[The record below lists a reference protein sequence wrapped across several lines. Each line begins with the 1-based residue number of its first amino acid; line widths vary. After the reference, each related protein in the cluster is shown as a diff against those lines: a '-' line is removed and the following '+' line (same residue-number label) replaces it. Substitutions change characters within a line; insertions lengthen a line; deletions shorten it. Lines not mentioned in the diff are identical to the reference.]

1 MNADQ
6 RRYRGRSSPALT
18 HRKVRW
24 RVIVRLGLAVI
35 PIAAGACGRGWFREP
50 SNVEERPRLVWP
62 APPDRARIEL
72 VSIFASAADLGITRS
87 VWARVASLVT
97 GGGETRMVRPA
108 GVAAAA
114 GIIAVADPGARLVH
128 VFDLNRRRARAL
140 DACGAVRLG
149 EPVAV
154 ALLGQHLYVS
164 DATAA
169 RIQVFDLDGE
179 CTGGWTLGSG
189 SRPAGLAADAQRMR
203 LYVADVGAHQVLGF
217 VPQGHAVLRFGSRGS
232 GPGRFNY
239 PTWLALDA
247 SGNLYVTDALN
258 FRVQVFDPDGR
269 SLGGFG
275 RQGDGSGELARPK
288 GIGVDRE
295 GHLYLV
301 DALFDAVQLFDREG
315 RYLMVFGGRG
325 HAAGQFWL
333 PSGLVIDGDRI
344 YVADS
349 YNRRIQVF
357 RFLGGDS

>member
-1 MNADQ
+1 V
-6 RRYRGRSSPALT
+6 RHHRSWN
-18 HRKVRW
+18 V
-24 RVIVRLGLAVI
+24 LAVLPI
-35 PIAAGACGRGWFREP
+35 VIAACGWGGLRERP
-50 SNVEERPRLVWP
+50 VAEEPPRLVWP
-62 APPDRARIEL
+62 EPPDRARIEW

-97 GGGETRMVRPA
+97 GGGEMRMVRPA

-114 GIIAVADPGARLVH
+114 GIVAVADPGARLVH

-140 DACGAVRLG
+140 DACGATRLS

-154 ALLGQHLYVS
+154 ALLGQRLYVS

-179 CTGGWTLGSG
+179 CAGGWALESG

-203 LYVADVGAHQVLGF
+203 LYVADVGAHQILGF
-217 VPQGHAVLRFGSRGS
+217 DPQGHAVLRFGSRGS
-232 GPGRFNY
+232 GPGQFNY
-239 PTWLALDA
+239 PTWVALDA
-247 SGNLYVTDALN
+247 TGNLYVTDTLN

-269 SLGGFG
+269 TLGAFG

-315 RYLMVFGGRG
+315 RYLMVLGRRG

-333 PSGLVIDGDRI
+333 PSGLAIDGDRI

-349 YNRRIQVF
+349 YNRRVQVF